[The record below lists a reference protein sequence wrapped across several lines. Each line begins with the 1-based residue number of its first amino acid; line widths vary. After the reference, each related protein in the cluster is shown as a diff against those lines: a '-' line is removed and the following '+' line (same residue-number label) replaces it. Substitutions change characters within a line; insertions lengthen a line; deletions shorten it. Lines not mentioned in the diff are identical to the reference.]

1 MVILVPVLLTLVL
14 TTISLY
20 CSQVPKKS
28 QFSLKRQK
36 TKAEVEFGDLVCP
49 LESCPISVVDISTGD
64 RGVGDGVSY

>member
-1 MVILVPVLLTLVL
+1 MKFLL
-14 TTISLY
+14 
-20 CSQVPKKS
+20 QVPKKS

-49 LESCPISVVDISTGD
+49 LESCPITVVDISSGD